1 MSCIFGWDIGGAHL
15 KLGVVDNGNVIAM
28 RQVAC
33 PLWLGL
39 DRLATAM
46 DEAFAD
52 LPPADRHAVTMTGEL
67 ADLFLSRDDGV
78 TQISRAAAV
87 RFGAEAVRFWSLDG
101 FLSFET
107 ALAKPDSVAS
117 ANFYATANL
126 IAAQLPAALLIDV
139 GSTTTDI
146 IRIAGGRADI
156 MASDDTSRMVSGE
169 LVYSGVVRTPVMA
182 VVETMPFSGKR
193 IPVMAEHFATMADV
207 HRLCGT
213 LPDHAD
219 LHPSADGRGKS
230 AEESRVRL
238 ARMIGRDA
246 AAATMEAWE
255 VCAQAVA
262 SAQLAK
268 LEHAARLVA
277 SAGPLPPEAPV
288 IGAGIGRFLAIEL
301 AARLG
306 RPYRSIGDLVQASSG
321 LADRVADA
329 AAAAAVALLLSSS
342 A

>member
-15 KLGVVDNGNVIAM
+15 KLGVVDHGSIIAM
-28 RQVAC
+28 RQIAC

-39 DRLATAM
+39 DRLAAAM
-46 DEAFAD
+46 DEALTG
-52 LPPADRHAVTMTGEL
+52 LPPADHHAVTMTGEL
-67 ADLFLSRDDGV
+67 VDLFLSRDDGV
-78 TQISRAAAV
+78 TQISRAVAA
-87 RFGAEAVRFWSLDG
+87 RFGAEAVRFWSLEG
-101 FLSFET
+101 FLSSEA
-107 ALAKPDSVAS
+107 ALARPETVAS
-117 ANFYATANL
+117 ANFHATASL
-126 IAAQLPAALLIDV
+126 VAAKLPAALLIDI

-156 MASDDTSRMVSGE
+156 MAGDDTSRMVSGE

-182 VVETMPFSGKR
+182 VVETMPFAGQL

-230 AEESRVRL
+230 AGESRVRL

-246 AAATMEAWE
+246 AVAGNEAWT

-262 SAQLAK
+262 SAQLGK
-268 LEHAARLVA
+268 LERAARLVSTA
-277 SAGPLPPEAPV
+277 SLASDAPV
-288 IGAGIGRFLAIEL
+288 IGAGVGRFLAIEL
-301 AARLG
+301 AARLA

-321 LADRVADA
+321 LADSVADA
-329 AAAAAVALLLSSS
+329 APAASVALLLSSS

>member
-15 KLGVVDNGNVIAM
+15 KLGVVDRGSIIAM

-39 DRLATAM
+39 DRLAAAM
-46 DEAFAD
+46 DEALTG

-78 TQISRAAAV
+78 TQISQAV
-87 RFGAEAVRFWSLDG
+87 TARFGAEAVRFWSLEG
-101 FLSFET
+101 FLSFEA
-107 ALAKPDSVAS
+107 ALARPETVAS
-117 ANFYATANL
+117 ANFHATASL
-126 IAAQLPAALLIDV
+126 VAARLPTALLIDI

-156 MASDDTSRMVSGE
+156 MAHDDTSRMVSGE
-169 LVYSGVVRTPVMA
+169 LVYSGVVRTPIMA
-182 VVETMPFSGKR
+182 VVETIPFAGQLV
-193 IPVMAEHFATMADV
+193 PVMAEHFATMADV

-219 LHPSADGRGKS
+219 LHASADGRGKS

-246 AAATMEAWE
+246 AAASKEAWK
-255 VCAQAVA
+255 VCAEAVA
-262 SAQLAK
+262 SAQLAR
-268 LEHAARLVA
+268 LERAARLVA
-277 SAGPLPPEAPV
+277 STPSLAADAPV
-288 IGAGIGRFLAIEL
+288 IGAGVGRFLAIEL
-301 AARLG
+301 AARLR
-306 RPYRSIGDLVQASSG
+306 RPYCGIGELVQASSE
-321 LADRVADA
+321 LADSLADA
-329 AAAAAVALLLSSS
+329 APAAAVALLASSS